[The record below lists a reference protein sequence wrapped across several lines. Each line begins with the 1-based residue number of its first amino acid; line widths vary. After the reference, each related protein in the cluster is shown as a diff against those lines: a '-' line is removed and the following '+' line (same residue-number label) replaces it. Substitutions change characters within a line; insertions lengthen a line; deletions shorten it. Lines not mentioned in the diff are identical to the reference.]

1 MPICERPTSVLEPP
15 NPEIVPVESTEM
27 KMTAFMMCAKG
38 ITPAWR
44 YMMTNGLALVPLP
57 PKISSFIGLTLMVII
72 RLPMM

>member
-1 MPICERPTSVLEPP
+1 MPICERPNNVLEPA
-15 NPEIVPVESTEM
+15 NPEIVPVERTEM
-27 KMTAFMMCAKG
+27 KMTAFMMCARG

-57 PKISSFIGLTLMVII
+57 PKMSSFSGLTLMVTI